1 MMTSERRSDDGFTL
15 IEMATVMV
23 IVAVL
28 AAIAIPQF
36 LQYRDRAWRSAV
48 RSDLSTAALRLTA
61 SATDTGGQYPVA
73 VPVDMT
79 FSPGVAIT
87 LGISAST
94 SRICLKGDHPALGE
108 SHYYDSDAG
117 GLTTVAC

>member
-1 MMTSERRSDDGFTL
+1 
-15 IEMATVMV
+15 MV
-23 IVAVL
+23 IVAIL

-48 RSDLSTAALRLTA
+48 RSDLSTAALHLTV
-61 SATDTGGQYPVA
+61 SATDSGGQYPVA
-73 VPVDMT
+73 VPADMT

-94 SRICLKGDHPALGE
+94 SRICLKGDHAALGE

-117 GLTTVAC
+117 GLTTVPC